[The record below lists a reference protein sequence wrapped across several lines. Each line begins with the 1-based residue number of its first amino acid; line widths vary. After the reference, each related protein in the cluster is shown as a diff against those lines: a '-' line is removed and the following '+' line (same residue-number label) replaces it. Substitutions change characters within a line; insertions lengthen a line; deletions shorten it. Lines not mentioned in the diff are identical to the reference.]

1 MKKMTIAILK
11 FIAILACLLIVGC
24 SSNTNNS
31 SINLTVSA
39 AASLKDVMA
48 EIQPIYEQQKTNV
61 SLTLNLAS
69 SGSLRQQIEQGA
81 PVDLFISASPS
92 HINMLQ
98 EKGLIIDESLRDL
111 LKNQMVLIVTQ
122 ENTAS
127 VNTFQ
132 DLTKDAISKISI
144 GEPQS
149 VPAGKYGKEV
159 LSSLGI
165 YEAVES
171 KIVFAKNVRQIVNY
185 VATGNVDAGIV
196 YQTDTNSSDAVK
208 IIANAPEKSHTAV
221 IYPIAIIKD
230 SKNIEATKQLEEF
243 MFTSEAK
250 ALFKK
255 YGFITL
261 NNNY

>member
-1 MKKMTIAILK
+1 MKKMAIATLK
-11 FIAILACLLIVGC
+11 FIAIFTCLLIISC
-24 SSNTNNS
+24 SPNTNNL

-81 PVDLFISASPS
+81 PVDLFISASPF
-92 HINMLQ
+92 HINILQ
-98 EKGLIIDESLRDL
+98 EKGLIIDESRREL
-111 LKNQMVLIVTQ
+111 LKNQMVLIVPQ

-127 VNTFQ
+127 VNTFE

-144 GEPQS
+144 GEPNS
-149 VPAGKYGKEV
+149 VPAGKYAQEV
-159 LSSLGI
+159 LSYLGI
-165 YEAVES
+165 YEAVKP

-196 YQTDTNSSDAVK
+196 YRTDTNVSNKVK
-208 IIANAPEKSHTAV
+208 IVANAPEKSHTPV
-221 IYPIAIIKD
+221 VYPIAIIKD
-230 SKNIEATKQLEEF
+230 SKNIEAAKQLEEF
-243 MFTSEAK
+243 LFTPEAK
-250 ALFKK
+250 AIFEK
-255 YGFITL
+255 YGFIPI
-261 NNNY
+261 